1 MVSEF
6 VVDHPRTLRLG
17 VHRHRQER
25 EGDERLSVCDTNAE
39 VVKLVVTEH
48 RVFTAMIDSRDRV
61 GGIDS
66 CGRLRGDRNVG
77 VVDRRVD
84 ASVLS
89 GQRYRCGNARTI
101 KLLTTR
107 KESSDR
113 FCAIEG
119 RVSHPRNHNG
129 ITKRETKV
137 PFRVLGI
144 DVSKTVV
151 PPSDN
156 YRSKISLECGL
167 CNVLN
172 ITIPIETYVAS
183 ATNSYI

>member
-1 MVSEF
+1 
-6 VVDHPRTLRLG
+6 
-17 VHRHRQER
+17 
-25 EGDERLSVCDTNAE
+25 
-39 VVKLVVTEH
+39 
-48 RVFTAMIDSRDRV
+48 MIDSRDCV

-66 CGRLRGDRNVG
+66 CGRLRGGRNVG
-77 VVDRRVD
+77 VVGRRID

-89 GQRYRCGNARTI
+89 RQRDRSRSAETI

-107 KESSDR
+107 KESIHR

-119 RVSHPRNHNG
+119 RVGHPRNDNG

-137 PFRVLGI
+137 PFRVLGV

-151 PPSDN
+151 PATDN

-167 CNVLN
+167 RNVLN
-172 ITIPIETYVAS
+172 ITIAIETYVAS

>member
-1 MVSEF
+1 
-6 VVDHPRTLRLG
+6 
-17 VHRHRQER
+17 
-25 EGDERLSVCDTNAE
+25 
-39 VVKLVVTEH
+39 
-48 RVFTAMIDSRDRV
+48 MIDSRDRV
-61 GGIDS
+61 GGVDS

-137 PFRVLGI
+137 PLRMLGV

-151 PPSDN
+151 PATDN

-167 CNVLN
+167 RNVLN
-172 ITIPIETYVAS
+172 ITISIETYIAS
-183 ATNSYI
+183 ATNRYI